1 MSPLSGLGELRQK
14 GISNHARQEARRHG
28 LYYAFAV
35 LAPIDREFPSFANLV
50 ACSYIC
56 SQIIITTCHTNL
68 PMHDWA
74 GECIC
79 ARDMHEIQFPCRL
92 PARALGEFDVQP
104 HVFLQPDVVH
114 MYSSR
119 VPFPWCSIARMSVLS
134 LSRIREHLRNRL
146 MMSPDGFSV
155 GFFAPLPVQ
164 KALKL

>member
-14 GISNHARQEARRHG
+14 GTSNHARQEARRHG

-74 GECIC
+74 GEYIC
-79 ARDMHEIQFPCRL
+79 ARDMHEIQFPCRTL
-92 PARALGEFDVQP
+92 
-104 HVFLQPDVVH
+104 HVRWESSMFSRTSSLQPDVVH
-114 MYSSR
+114 MYLLR
-119 VPFPWCSIARMSVLS
+119 LPFPWCSVARMPVLS

-146 MMSPDGFSV
+146 TMSSNGFSV

-164 KALKL
+164 KALKH